1 MLISYLHVITTR
13 AVRSEEDYSA
23 YIANNFEN
31 IATST
36 APLYVDHERSRGQ
49 HAYYLA
55 IYIQSENHQ

>member
-23 YIANNFEN
+23 YIANDFEN

-49 HAYYLA
+49 LT
-55 IYIQSENHQ
+55 IYIQSENYQ